1 MSQEYEK
8 LDLKLQYPIE
18 ADLINGSG
26 LFSYA
31 SDECVSIL
39 LRVTFEQ
46 LHDELIAHK
55 FHHELAT
62 QLSFLCDTRKE
73 SNVGCYGGGRVKIQ
87 AGEVYVVW
95 MTQQQADE
103 LLDMDY
109 YQKLPAQLAEKYAE
123 ILTGADLKEIY
134 NQTPDLSG
142 VFLASP
148 SAEYGQSKIKTMI
161 IGQETR
167 SWRNESCAFK
177 ALEVFG
183 HAQVLESMQ
192 ETVSFNENKANKSK
206 FRQFYL
212 STSKELCGDE
222 RAAVW
227 SNLFCVSYNKGSPI
241 KSPKF
246 EAIQKLSAA
255 LLKAQFELLS
265 PDVAI
270 FVTGSSRD
278 RFIKQAFEGQISE
291 STVIVPRR
299 LWHFKIGNTHCFR
312 TNHPRWGG
320 SQEYL
325 KAAIE
330 KAKNCTEG

>member
-1 MSQEYEK
+1 MSQEYGK
-8 LDLKLQYPIE
+8 VDLKLKYPIE
-18 ADLINGSG
+18 ADLINGNG
-26 LFSYA
+26 LFSYG
-31 SDECVSIL
+31 SDECASIQ
-39 LRVTFEQ
+39 LRITFEQ
-46 LHDELIAHK
+46 HHDELIEHK
-55 FHHELAT
+55 FHHDLAT
-62 QLSFLCDTRKE
+62 QLSFLCDSRKE

-87 AGEVYVVW
+87 AGEVYVDW
-95 MTQQQADE
+95 MTEQQADE

-109 YQKLPAQLAEKYAE
+109 YQKLQAQLAEKYAE
-123 ILTGADLKEIY
+123 ILTGTDLKEIY

-142 VFLASP
+142 IFLASP
-148 SAEYGQSKIKTMI
+148 SAEYGQSEIKTMI

-167 SWRNESCAFK
+167 SWRNKSCAFK
-177 ALEVFG
+177 ALEVFE

-192 ETVSFNENKANKSK
+192 ETVSFNENKAKKSK

-212 STSKELCGDE
+212 SASKELCGDE

-227 SNLFCVSYNKGSPI
+227 ANLFCVSYKKASSV
-241 KSPKF
+241 KSPTF
-246 EAIQKLSAA
+246 EAIQNLSAA
-255 LLKAQFELLS
+255 LLRAQFELLN

-330 KAKNCTEG
+330 KAKNRIER